1 MYTKIHWNNGYISIN
16 NSGRFSALS
25 FNHNYSLV
33 FQTEIRKAK
42 WCEVKSM
49 RIFFTIILCVT
60 AAAHAKTW
68 EVIEDPDELTALF
81 SDTAIEATLKGDSQI

>member
-1 MYTKIHWNNGYISIN
+1 
-16 NSGRFSALS
+16 
-25 FNHNYSLV
+25 
-33 FQTEIRKAK
+33 
-42 WCEVKSM
+42 M

-81 SDTAIEATLKGDSQI
+81 SDTAIVATLKGDSQATARYNP